1 MATAYLVL
9 YNVIQTLGW
18 SYIMGTGVLT
28 YSQTP
33 TKLYSA
39 VSFPLQ
45 VFQSLAA
52 LEVVHAFLGLVR
64 SNVFITAFQ
73 VASRVFLVWPVLAAV
88 EDSQSSVGFPM
99 LLAAW
104 TVTEIIR
111 YGYYA
116 ANLLGMQASLL
127 VFLRYT
133 LFIGL
138 YPIGVSGELLCIKA
152 AASSVGETG
161 RWSYPMPNKFN
172 VSFSFQFFLFI
183 VMLTY
188 IPVFPQLYLHMF
200 AQRKK
205 VLSPPAVKKD

>member
-28 YSQTP
+28 YSQSP

-111 YGYYA
+111 YGCV
-116 ANLLGMQASLL
+116 LGSRLW
-127 VFLRYT
+127 T
-133 LFIGL
+133 HGL
-138 YPIGVSGELLCIKA
+138 KKRLKSG
-152 AASSVGETG
+152 T
-161 RWSYPMPNKFN
+161 
-172 VSFSFQFFLFI
+172 
-183 VMLTY
+183 
-188 IPVFPQLYLHMF
+188 
-200 AQRKK
+200 
-205 VLSPPAVKKD
+205 